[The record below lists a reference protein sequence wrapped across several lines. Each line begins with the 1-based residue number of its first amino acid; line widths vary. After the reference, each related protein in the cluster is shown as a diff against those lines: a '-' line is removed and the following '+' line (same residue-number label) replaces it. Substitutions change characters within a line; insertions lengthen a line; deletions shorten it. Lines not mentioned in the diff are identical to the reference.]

1 MIKNL
6 TVRTFQPF
14 YPEGFVSERFSHNT
28 EPPTIPIQ
36 VLSAPERDKSL
47 LKTQGDTVGPGVVPG
62 SRSDLKSTAYA
73 TTKLAVDFVKESS
86 DVFPPLKSVAGGL
99 SAILDHC
106 DVRFVSLQPDGS

>member
-1 MIKNL
+1 MIKNP

-14 YPEGFVSERFSHNT
+14 YPEKFISVRFSHNT

-36 VLSAPERDKSL
+36 VLSARGEDKSL
-47 LKTQGDTVGPGVVPG
+47 SKTQDDTVGPGGVPG
-62 SRSDLKSTAYA
+62 SEPDWKSTAYA
-73 TTKLAVDFVKESS
+73 TTKLAIDLVKESS